1 MEEIQPVETVDAEL
15 VAVEARPLE
24 PVRAGLS
31 PATVQAA
38 AVATAGFAAGMVT
51 VAAVRRRQVRKAAKR
66 GPLGKIVGSRSFL
79 VDVHVLDR

>member
-1 MEEIQPVETVDAEL
+1 MTEEIETVDAEL
-15 VAVEARPLE
+15 VATDGRPVEAPRP
-24 PVRAGLS
+24 ALS

-51 VAAVRRRQVRKAAKR
+51 VAAVRRRQVRKAARR